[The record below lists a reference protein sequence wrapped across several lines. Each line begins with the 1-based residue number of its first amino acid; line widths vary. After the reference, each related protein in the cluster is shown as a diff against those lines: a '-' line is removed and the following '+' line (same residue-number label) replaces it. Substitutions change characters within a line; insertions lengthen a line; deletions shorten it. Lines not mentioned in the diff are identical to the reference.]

1 MGFVRSVCTELW
13 LSGFGHGV
21 RRSGPRWSDQQFRGA
36 RVVVLWRVVVMLS
49 VYPPA
54 GDAQES
60 MLQIRPAVQLIWILC
75 LLVMGVSEVGR
86 EPGRGSNFQNGGFVF
101 IQITFL

>member
-1 MGFVRSVCTELW
+1 MAFDVRALV
-13 LSGFGHGV
+13 GV
-21 RRSGPRWSDQQFRGA
+21 TQQFRGA
-36 RVVVLWRVVVMLS
+36 RVVILWRVVVMPS

-75 LLVMGVSEVGR
+75 LLVMGVSGVGR
-86 EPGRGSNFQNGGFVF
+86 EPGRGSTFQNGGFVF